1 MKAHRKILSIAAFCG
16 ASILIAGTAL
26 AAVSL
31 PAEMSNARTHAN
43 NAANA
48 PTIDAVHTH
57 MHHAINCL
65 VGPKGDGYDAS
76 QMNPCANAGNGAI
89 PDQTDAAKKAK
100 LESAK
105 AALMKGLGENDLK
118 AAQASATSAVADIS
132 AAAAS

>member
-1 MKAHRKILSIAAFCG
+1 MKMTSLATCAGAFLLVTG
-16 ASILIAGTAL
+16 SAF

-31 PAEMSNARTHAN
+31 TAEISNARTHAN

-48 PTIDAVHTH
+48 PTIDAVHMH
-57 MHHAINCL
+57 MHHALNCL
-65 VGPKGDGYDAS
+65 VGPKGEGFDAA

-105 AALMKGLGENDLK
+105 ATLMKGLTVTDVK
-118 AAQASATSAVADIS
+118 AAQAEAANAVKDI
-132 AAAAS
+132 AAAM

>member
-1 MKAHRKILSIAAFCG
+1 MKAHQKALAVAAFAG
-16 ASILIAGTAL
+16 ASLAIGSAF

-31 PAEMSNARTHAN
+31 PAEIANARTHAN

-48 PTIDAVHTH
+48 PTIEAVHTH

-65 VGPKGDGYDAS
+65 VGPKGEGYDAS

-105 AALMKGLGENDLK
+105 TSLMKGLTENDLK

-132 AAAAS
+132 AAAS

>member
-1 MKAHRKILSIAAFCG
+1 MKAHQKALSIAAFAG
-16 ASILIAGTAL
+16 TTILIASAAFG
-26 AAVSL
+26 AVSL
-31 PAEMSNARTHAN
+31 PAEIANARTHAN

-48 PTIDAVHTH
+48 GAIDAVHMH

-65 VGPKGDGYDAS
+65 VGPKGEGYDAS

-105 AALMKGLGENDLK
+105 SALMKGLTETDLT
-118 AAQASATSAVADIS
+118 AAHADATAAVTDIS
-132 AAAAS
+132 SNS